1 MQQTL
6 AWIGMGSNLG
16 DRMVF
21 LQEAVNKLQQD
32 PRLHFVNSS
41 AIYESEPLG
50 FEAEEQF
57 LNAVI
62 GISWT
67 GSAEALLDL
76 LMQVERE
83 SGRERKPGIRYQSRP
98 LDLDILFFGEEVIN
112 NSSLQIPHPRLHE
125 RQFVL
130 KPLNELIPSH
140 IHPILQLQVSELV
153 LFCTDKSKV
162 FIHAKPLSI
171 NQ

>member
-16 DRMVF
+16 DRMGI
-21 LQEAVNKLQQD
+21 LQEAVHKLQQD
-32 PRLHFVNSS
+32 PRLNFVKSS
-41 AIYESEPLG
+41 AIYETEPLG
-50 FEAEEQF
+50 FDAEEYF

-62 GISWT
+62 CISWS

-76 LMQVERE
+76 LLRVEQE

-112 NSSLQIPHPRLHE
+112 NSRLQIPHPRLQE

-140 IHPILQLQVSELV
+140 IHPVLQLPVAELV
-153 LFCTDKSKV
+153 LFCKDRSEV